1 MRTIAVLVLVLLVVA
16 LALWAVR
23 QRRTASLRQ
32 RFGGEYDRAVDRA
45 GSRREAEQGLTEIA
59 RRRDALELHPL
70 SAAQRHSWTEQWGAV
85 QARFVDAPAEA
96 VADAR
101 DLLPAL
107 MRERGYP
114 VEDFDSRA
122 ALLAADHPVV
132 VGEYR
137 AAEDA
142 YRRHEA
148 SGGSSTESLRQ
159 ALVHYRALF
168 EALVSPDGD
177 GDAPDGSAHDEV
189 TPDGEAVTTDGDALH
204 GRHAADGVP
213 PTATDRPD
221 VIDRTDR
228 TDRTDLTDLTDRTV
242 TAHSDTDQRLD
253 TDQRRSTR

>member
-1 MRTIAVLVLVLLVVA
+1 MTTIAVLVLVLLVVA

-23 QRRTASLRQ
+23 RRRTASLQQ
-32 RFGGEYDRAVDRA
+32 RFGGEYDRAVDRT

-168 EALVSPDGD
+168 EALVAPDGD
-177 GDAPDGSAHDEV
+177 TPDEAVPDGDAV
-189 TPDGEAVTTDGDALH
+189 LTDGDAATAH
-204 GRHAADGVP
+204 GRHTADGVSP
-213 PTATDRPD
+213 DATDPHPD
-221 VIDRTDR
+221 HPDHPDHAR
-228 TDRTDLTDLTDRTV
+228 
-242 TAHSDTDQRLD
+242 TDQRLD